1 MALLTLAN
9 DSGRVYSEQL
19 FTVHPATPP
28 QMTACM
34 LYAARKAREEF
45 PHEIPLDWKSGI
57 DSESFRQKGRFSS
70 DRNSRASRLAFISR
84 SSLSSK
90 LSFAMRSISKQ
101 QRTQ

>member
-9 DSGRVYSEQL
+9 DSGRVYS
-19 FTVHPATPP
+19 VHPATPP

-34 LYAARKAREEF
+34 LYAARKARSET
-45 PHEIPLDWKSGI
+45 PHEIPPLDWKSGI

-70 DRNSRASRLAFISR
+70 DRNTRASRLAFISR

-101 QRTQ
+101 QRAQ

>member
-9 DSGRVYSEQL
+9 DSGRVYS
-19 FTVHPATPP
+19 VHPATPP

-34 LYAARKAREEF
+34 LYAARKARSET
-45 PHEIPLDWKSGI
+45 PHDFQSKWKSGF

-101 QRTQ
+101 QRAQ